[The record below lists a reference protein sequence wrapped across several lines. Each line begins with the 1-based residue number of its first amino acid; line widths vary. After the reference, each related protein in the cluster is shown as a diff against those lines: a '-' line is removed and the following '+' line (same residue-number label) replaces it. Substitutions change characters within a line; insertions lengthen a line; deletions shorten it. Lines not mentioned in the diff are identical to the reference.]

1 MLVHPLAVLPHAFGL
16 LTING
21 VVVHVALLLGTAVT
35 ELGVDLRHCVDTTEF
50 LRKRPVLDTGTGGLL
65 LGSGSRRLCLLL
77 GITLGLLL
85 LLTDFTPGLL
95 RLLTGYLAGTALWGG
110 SRGLPH
116 PMHSLREHCCRKQ
129 IC

>member
-1 MLVHPLAVLPHAFGL
+1 VLATVKPRLCSC
-16 LTING
+16 
-21 VVVHVALLLGTAVT
+21 TAPI
-35 ELGVDLRHCVDTTEF
+35 F
-50 LRKRPVLDTGTGGLL
+50 TGAGGLL

-85 LLTDFTPGLL
+85 LLTDITPGLL

-116 PMHSLREHCCRKQ
+116 PMHRLREHCCREE
-129 IC
+129 ICYV